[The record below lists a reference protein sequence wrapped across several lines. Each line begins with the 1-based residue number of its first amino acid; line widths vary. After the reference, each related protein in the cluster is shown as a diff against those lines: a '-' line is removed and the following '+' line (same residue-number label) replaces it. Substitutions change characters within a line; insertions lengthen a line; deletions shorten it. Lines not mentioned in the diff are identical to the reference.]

1 MRRAIL
7 TLLVAVASG
16 GSAQAGIIIDQQY
29 ADIPTHGFA
38 QDQPIF
44 SPFGQTFTPT
54 LAALDFVQLRLS
66 DSNVMN
72 KLGATFLIQIR
83 QGGTGTGAILGTSAG
98 VTLANSFGS
107 LADDFG
113 FGFPFGGTPVQ
124 FDFAT
129 PVALTPGGLH
139 SIEVVKVSGDT
150 FLVYGR
156 QPGDYAGGA
165 VITGLPGADLLFR
178 EGLQGEVPV
187 VPEPASLALLGL
199 GLCTLLGYRARKR
212 TLLTHSGATA

>member
-29 ADIPTHGFA
+29 IDVPTHSFA

-66 DSNVMN
+66 DSTVN

-98 VTLANSFGS
+98 VTLADGFGS

-139 SIEVVKVSGDT
+139 SIEVVKVSGGT

-156 QPGDYAGGA
+156 QPGDYVGGA
-165 VITGLPGADLLFR
+165 VITGLPGADLLFL

-199 GLCTLLGYRARKR
+199 GLCVLAGYRAWKR
-212 TLLTHSGATA
+212 TLLPDSSGTA